1 LPRGITEC
9 PLNKP
14 PRRAILRHR
23 RDLTEPA
30 IAEPQLG
37 YVALNFLPDT
47 CPERILTATDRR
59 EKLVLLTTDR
69 KLLEYPHLQARW

>member
-1 LPRGITEC
+1 
-9 PLNKP
+9 
-14 PRRAILRHR
+14 
-23 RDLTEPA
+23 
-30 IAEPQLG
+30 LG